1 MKTRAEERWE
11 RMQELL
17 AREAAGHD
25 GPVKISSQR
34 PLFGIKS
41 HVEEVI
47 ERVAAEDE
55 QRCMDAIDAQEARGT
70 SPASSALSA
79 NRAQLSPVD
88 TIAPEVRPAS
98 AALNDPDASR
108 VLSDDRNE
116 PHDRKDPHE

>member
-1 MKTRAEERWE
+1 MPCMKTQAEERWE

-34 PLFGIKS
+34 TLFGIKS

-55 QRCMDAIDAQEARGT
+55 QRCLDALDE
-70 SPASSALSA
+70 SSENSNSVSTPSA
-79 NRAQLSPVD
+79 NAGLIPMSIIESKPNVNQK
-88 TIAPEVRPAS
+88 EG
-98 AALNDPDASR
+98 
-108 VLSDDRNE
+108 
-116 PHDRKDPHE
+116 